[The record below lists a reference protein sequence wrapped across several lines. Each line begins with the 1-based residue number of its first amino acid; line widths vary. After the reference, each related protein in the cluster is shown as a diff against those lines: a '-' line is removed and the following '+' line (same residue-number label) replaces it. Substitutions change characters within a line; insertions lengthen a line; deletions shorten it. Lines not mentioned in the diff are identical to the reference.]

1 MNSEAPPPDPTRD
14 SAAAAEARR
23 LAREARRREAE
34 RRAGERRTKGR
45 DGKRV
50 RSFRRFRRRMGGALL
65 PYLAPPM
72 LGLLRR
78 SWRVE
83 YLGSEHRAAVSTPRG
98 FLVALWHGRMLP
110 AIAIHHHQGH
120 SALVS
125 PSEDGTLAQALLV
138 KNGYGVLRGTTSGG
152 GGAAALRA
160 MQQRLEQHPGG
171 AFVITPDGPRGP
183 RHSMNVGLAW
193 LARESGLPILPLGV
207 VSARAWRMRS
217 WDEFNVPKPFSRI
230 AVVYGEP
237 LRVPPDADAWQLE
250 KLSAGLRA
258 TIIETEKAGFA
269 HLGLPVDWPS
279 ELG

>member
-1 MNSEAPPPDPTRD
+1 MNADTPPREAHEDPSE
-14 SAAAAEARR
+14 AAAARR
-23 LAREARRREAE
+23 QAREARRKEAE
-34 RRAGERRTKGR
+34 RRSGERKAKGR
-45 DGKRV
+45 DRGKARA
-50 RSFRRFRRRMGGALL
+50 FRRFRRRVGGAVL
-65 PYLAPPM
+65 PLLAPPV
-72 LGLLRR
+72 LGCLRR
-78 SWRVE
+78 SWRID
-83 YLGSEHRAAVSTPRG
+83 YLGLEHRAAVSTPRG

-125 PSEDGTLAQALLV
+125 PSDDGTLAQALLE

-152 GGAAALRA
+152 GGGAALRA
-160 MQQRLEQHPGG
+160 MQQRLEQQPGG

-207 VSARAWRMRS
+207 VSARTWRLRS
-217 WDEFNVPKPFSRI
+217 WDAFNIPKPFSRI

-250 KLSAGLRA
+250 KISAALRVA
-258 TIIETEKAGFA
+258 MIDAERRGFA
-269 HLGLPVDWPS
+269 HLGLPVEWPS

>member
-1 MNSEAPPPDPTRD
+1 MNAEIPPREAPEDP
-14 SAAAAEARR
+14 AAARR
-23 LAREARRREAE
+23 LAREARRAEAA
-34 RRAGERRTKGR
+34 RRGADRKAKGR
-45 DGKRV
+45 DRGKARA
-50 RSFRRFRRRMGGALL
+50 FRRFRRRLGGAIL
-65 PYLAPPM
+65 PLLAPPV

-78 SWRVE
+78 SWRVT
-83 YLGSEHRAAVSTPRG
+83 YLGQEHRAAVSTPRG

-125 PSEDGTLAQALLV
+125 PSDDGALAQVLLA
-138 KNGYGVLRGTTSGG
+138 KKGYGVLRGTTSGG
-152 GGAAALRA
+152 GGSAALRA
-160 MQQRLEQHPGG
+160 MQQRLEQQPGG

-217 WDEFNVPKPFSRI
+217 WDAFNIPKPFSRI

-237 LRVPPDADAWQLE
+237 LRVPPEADAWQLE
-250 KLSAGLRA
+250 KISATLRA
-258 TIIETEKAGFA
+258 ALIETERRGFA
-269 HLGLPVDWPS
+269 QLGLPVDWPS